1 MSDIEKK
8 WRKTGLL
15 DGTEDNGIDAE
26 LLADNLNQCAILLIG
41 EGQRTGETPYM
52 SFKAGTLLPI
62 VVRLFQA
69 GIRILNIG
77 LLYNSYTE
85 FMREHPVWQELAV
98 MGNGDMDFVELYLEY
113 ITTDDR
119 VDAFFL

>member
-1 MSDIEKK
+1 MSETEKK

-15 DGTEDNGIDAE
+15 YGTEGIDAE
-26 LLADNLNQCAILLIG
+26 LLADNLNQCAQYLIN
-41 EGQRTGETPYM
+41 EGTITDKTPYM
-52 SFKAGTLLPI
+52 YFKAETLLPI

-85 FMREHPVWQELAV
+85 FMNKNSVWKDLAV
-98 MGNGDMDFVELYLEY
+98 MENGEIDFIEMY
-113 ITTDDR
+113 IKYINTDER